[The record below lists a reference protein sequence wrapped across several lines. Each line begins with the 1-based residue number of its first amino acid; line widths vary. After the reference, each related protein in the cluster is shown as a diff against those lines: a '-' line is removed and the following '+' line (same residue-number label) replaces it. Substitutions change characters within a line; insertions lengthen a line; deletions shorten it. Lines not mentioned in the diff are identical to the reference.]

1 MPQGKQQSN
10 GKTQLLRDLKNGT
23 FAPLYVISGEE
34 SYLKEYYL
42 QQLRDKV
49 VDPLFADFNL
59 IELEGKSLTPEQLTE
74 AVDSYPAMS
83 EKKLIIVTDFDL
95 FKPPAVFADMLS
107 ALLADLPDYV
117 CLVFYYDILEGK
129 PDKRT
134 KLYKMLDKVACF
146 AEFQH
151 MEERELVAWLER
163 RARSLGCAIAPEDAS
178 YMIFL
183 CGNSM
188 TNLAGEMDKAAAH
201 TTTGEI
207 KKYNIDA
214 VCSPV
219 LDAVVFD
226 LTDAITAGKFDR
238 AVSLVGDL
246 MAQKNNEVMIFTTIT
261 RHIQRMYAAKLCA
274 EARAGEKQL
283 MEMIGSKSP
292 YYARQIQTAARRVS
306 LRWLRQAASLCA
318 QTDAALKGSAADRQ
332 KQIELTLL
340 SMAAAW
346 KEDANGTHP

>member
-1 MPQGKQQSN
+1 MPQEKVKSN
-10 GKTQLLRDLKNGT
+10 GKTQLIRDLKQGT

-42 QQLRDKV
+42 QQLRENV
-49 VDPLFADFNL
+49 IDPTFADFNR
-59 IELEGKSLTPEQLTE
+59 IELEGKGLTTEQLTE

-83 EKKLIIVTDFDL
+83 EKKLIIITDFDL
-95 FKPPAVFADMLS
+95 FKPPAVFSDMLP
-107 ALLADLPDYV
+107 ALLEDLPDYV
-117 CLVFYYDILEGK
+117 CLVFYYDILDGK

-134 KLYKMLDKVACF
+134 KMYKTLQKVACF
-146 AEFQH
+146 AEFSH
-151 MEERELVAWLER
+151 MEEHELVAWLER
-163 RARSLGCAIAPEDAS
+163 RARGLGCAITPEDAS

-188 TNLAGEMDKAAAH
+188 TNLVGEMEKAAAH
-201 TTTGEI
+201 ATTGEI

-226 LTDAITAGKFDR
+226 LTDAMTAGKFER

-246 MAQKNNEVMIFTTIT
+246 IAQKNNEVMIFTTIT
-261 RHIQRMYAAKLCA
+261 RHIQRLYAAKLCA

-283 MEMIGSKSP
+283 MDMIGSKSP
-292 YYARQIQTAARRVS
+292 YYAKQIQNAARRVS
-306 LRWLRQAASLCA
+306 LKWLRKVASLCA
-318 QTDAALKGSAADRQ
+318 QTDAALKGSAVDRQ

-340 SMAAAW
+340 SMASALREA
-346 KEDANGTHP
+346 